1 MMHAKGKGM
10 DCGCGGH
17 EGGSHHGMPHGM
29 PGRGD
34 CHMGGVSNRFLRPYI
49 LLLLAEEP
57 VHGYELLGRLAE
69 FGVDQ
74 ASTDPS
80 VLYRVLRMMESEG
93 LASSNLDPSG
103 SGPAR
108 KVYCLTG
115 EGLEVLDMWAAKLKQ
130 MTTFFEGFAKRY
142 AKLSK
147 D

>member
-1 MMHAKGKGM
+1 MCAEEKKA

-17 EGGSHHGMPHGM
+17 EGGHHHGP

-34 CHMGGVSNRFLRPYI
+34 CHMGAVSNRFLRPYI

-93 LASSNLDPSG
+93 LTSSKLDPSG

-108 KVYCLTG
+108 KVYYLTD
-115 EGLEVLDMWAAKLKQ
+115 EGREVLDMWAAKLKQ
-130 MTTFFEGFAKRY
+130 MTSFFEGFGKRY

-147 D
+147 V

>member
-1 MMHAKGKGM
+1 MSAEEKNT

-17 EGGSHHGMPHGM
+17 EGGHHHGP

-34 CHMGGVSNRFLRPYI
+34 CHMGAVSNRFLRPYI

-80 VLYRVLRMMESEG
+80 ILYRVLRMMESEG
-93 LASSNLDPSG
+93 LTSSKLDPSG

-108 KVYCLTG
+108 KVYHLTD
-115 EGLEVLDMWAAKLKQ
+115 EGREVLDMWAAKLKQ
-130 MTTFFEGFAKRY
+130 MTSFFEGFGKRY

-147 D
+147 V